1 MPVDKDKSIVQS
13 GSEAY
18 PSIDQGL
25 YNVQIVDVLYKENVP
40 SQYGPKNKYQ
50 FYLGILDQGKFRG
63 RRIMYSTSTSF
74 TGSWSGGKASNLYT
88 LACVALK
95 DNKLNPKVKFDVNN
109 LIGKNIQVLVMPN
122 ERGYADVRQ
131 IMSSN
136 VTESLTIEEVSKVVP
151 TSQNENK
158 STTEQ
163 NMTSQD
169 IFDTDFSQLNLD
181 EE

>member
-1 MPVDKDKSIVQS
+1 MEDNKFIVRS
-13 GSEAY
+13 GSGNFAPIE
-18 PSIDQGL
+18 QGL
-25 YNVQIVDVLYKENVP
+25 YDVQIVDVLFKENVP

-50 FYLGILDQGKFRG
+50 FYLGILNQGPFRG

-88 LACVALK
+88 LATLATK
-95 DNKLNPKVKFDVNN
+95 EKLDPKIDFNTKT
-109 LIGKNIQVLVMPN
+109 LIGKKIQVLVTPN
-122 ERGYADVRQ
+122 DRGYADVRQ

-136 VTESLTIEEVSKVVP
+136 VTESLTSEEVSKVMP